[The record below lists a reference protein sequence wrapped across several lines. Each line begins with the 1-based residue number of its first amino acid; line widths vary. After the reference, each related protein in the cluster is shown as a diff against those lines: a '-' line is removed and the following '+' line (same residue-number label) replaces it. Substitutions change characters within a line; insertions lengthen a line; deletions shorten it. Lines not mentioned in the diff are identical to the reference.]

1 MGDGDDLAVLC
12 HLAHDGGHLGR
23 YLTAHAR
30 VYLVKDDGGEPL
42 GAGYQCLD
50 AEHQSAD
57 FTAGSHLTHGPQT
70 LVEVGSKE
78 QFHLVAS
85 AGSEIRRGVEG

>member
-1 MGDGDDLAVLC
+1 MRLGVRLRVGLIDLIVMLTLCRNLRQMGDGDDLAVLC

-50 AEHQSAD
+50 AEHHC
-57 FTAGSHLTHGPQT
+57 G
-70 LVEVGSKE
+70 
-78 QFHLVAS
+78 
-85 AGSEIRRGVEG
+85 